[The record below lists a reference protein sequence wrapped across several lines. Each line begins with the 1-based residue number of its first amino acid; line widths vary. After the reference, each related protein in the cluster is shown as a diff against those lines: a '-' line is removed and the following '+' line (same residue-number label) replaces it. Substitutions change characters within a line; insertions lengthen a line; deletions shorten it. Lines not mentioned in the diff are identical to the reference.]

1 MKIEISGNNANVTVL
16 EISGGNNTIHIGA
29 HGLSTQASSGK
40 SGYRKDRFSGSLTK
54 EQRTRFAAQTSSV
67 QHEAPE
73 GWNIESWTS
82 EKAFTSKPDTLQADA
97 PIFYWKAGCDVNT
110 SVPSGFEAMYLS
122 EDGLMVICPSA
133 SQETSE
139 DVDGELLGSGGDD
152 EDSSIELP
160 QEIDIDQQTT
170 RDPTPISEED

>member
-54 EQRTRFAAQTSSV
+54 EQRTRFAAQTSSA

-73 GWNIESWTS
+73 GWNVESWTS
-82 EKAFTSKPDTLQADA
+82 EKAFTSKPDTLQAGD
-97 PIFYWKAGCDVNT
+97 PIFYWKAGCDQNT
-110 SVPSGFEAMYLS
+110 VIPPGFEASYLL
-122 EDGLMVICPSA
+122 EDGFLIICPCA
-133 SQETSE
+133 SEEVSE
-139 DVDGELLGSGGDD
+139 EMGLLGS
-152 EDSSIELP
+152 SSVNEELLNVP
-160 QEIDIDQQTT
+160 QEIEIEQQVNG
-170 RDPTPISEED
+170 DLISDED